1 MIASA
6 MMGTNPME
14 VPNINCYQ
22 MNILLWNYRGALDGY
37 FTRRVYEM
45 AVNHFLAIMI
55 ITETIVGGDRA
66 TKIIE
71 GLPFDGFF
79 VTDTIG
85 YARGLWLL
93 WKKEEVEVFVL
104 AAT

>member
-1 MIASA
+1 
-6 MMGTNPME
+6 ME

-22 MNILLWNYRGALDGY
+22 MNILLWNYRGALNGY

-66 TKIIE
+66 AKIIE
-71 GLPFDGFF
+71 GFLSMASLSRIPLDMREDFGCSGKKRRWRCLYWLPHNK
-79 VTDTIG
+79 
-85 YARGLWLL
+85 RSMPL
-93 WKKEEVEVFVL
+93 
-104 AAT
+104 